1 MLLVARSETWG
12 MLKGYTLEY
21 GPESRAFS
29 EMSMVT
35 VMAQWCSMSSVPQIS
50 KQDTFRR
57 IRQIQ
62 TVTIVWMTV
71 EAAVSLAAAW
81 MARSPALLAFGGDS
95 AIELFSAIVVL
106 WRFRAHADQEQS
118 EKHAARIAALLL
130 FILAAY
136 VAVVSVLT
144 LVGYGEPKTTYF
156 GIGILIAATAIM
168 PWLAKEKR
176 KLSAIT
182 GSAALRADAAESAL
196 CAYLA
201 LIALVGLGINAI
213 WHLRWADPIAALVI
227 VPLILREGWEAMRGK
242 ACGCC

>member
-1 MLLVARSETWG
+1 
-12 MLKGYTLEY
+12 
-21 GPESRAFS
+21 
-29 EMSMVT
+29 
-35 VMAQWCSMSSVPQIS
+35 MSSVPQIP

-57 IRQIQ
+57 IQRIQ
-62 TVTIVWMTV
+62 TLTIVWMTV
-71 EAAVSLAAAW
+71 EATVSLTAAW

-95 AIELFSAIVVL
+95 AIELLSAIVVL

-118 EKHAARIAALLL
+118 EKRAARIAAVLL

-136 VAVVSVLT
+136 VAVASART
-144 LVGYGEPKTTYF
+144 LLGYSEPKTTYV
-156 GIGILIAATAIM
+156 GIAVLVAAAAIM

-201 LIALVGLGINAI
+201 LVALIGLGINAI
-213 WHLRWADPIAALVI
+213 WHIWWADPIAALVI

>member
-1 MLLVARSETWG
+1 M
-12 MLKGYTLEY
+12 
-21 GPESRAFS
+21 AF
-29 EMSMVT
+29 VL
-35 VMAQWCSMSSVPQIS
+35 QIPT
-50 KQDTFRR
+50 QDTIRR
-57 IRQIQ
+57 VQWIQ

-71 EAAVSLAAAW
+71 EAAVALSAAW

-106 WRFRAHADQEQS
+106 WRFRAHAAQEQS
-118 EKHAARIAALLL
+118 ERHAARIAAVLL
-130 FILAAY
+130 FMLAAY
-136 VAVVSVLT
+136 VAVASVMT
-144 LVGYGEPKTTYF
+144 LLGHSEPKTTYL
-156 GIGILIAATAIM
+156 GIAILIAAAAIM

-176 KLSAIT
+176 KRSAIT

-196 CAYLA
+196 CAYLSLVA
-201 LIALVGLGINAI
+201 LAGLGVNAI